1 MRILRV
7 LSSWVM
13 SKWPRNLNQI
23 ASGKPDPGMRQNP
36 VSVSL
41 DMCGQGCGRGRR
53 LGGAIQGSFGSK
65 VTPDETATPQIA
77 SGATSTS
84 SAALTDAEKQRKIE
98 VALPNAIASITA
110 TFKSAALDAAELADI
125 MAALSAL
132 GRKDTRY
139 VFRAI
144 ADQPNA
150 NATGELV
157 NGRGRITI
165 NPNSKILFNADGTV
179 NMTTLSAVLIH
190 EGRHIYDARL
200 YGGRNP
206 STVEQVRRT
215 ERSAYR
221 TQAAY
226 LKAVGGTMYTRDLT
240 RDYVPLTGANA
251 NIAAENSVKSWTTAE
266 AKNAADANVI
276 TNRNNIAIK
285 RYNEEVIQYNRST
298 GNKMPLKPLEIMR
311 PIPVYTPPNSY

>member
-1 MRILRV
+1 
-7 LSSWVM
+7 
-13 SKWPRNLNQI
+13 
-23 ASGKPDPGMRQNP
+23 
-36 VSVSL
+36 
-41 DMCGQGCGRGRR
+41 
-53 LGGAIQGSFGSK
+53 
-65 VTPDETATPQIA
+65 
-77 SGATSTS
+77 
-84 SAALTDAEKQRKIE
+84 
-98 VALPNAIASITA
+98 
-110 TFKSAALDAAELADI
+110 
-125 MAALSAL
+125 
-132 GRKDTRY
+132 
-139 VFRAI
+139 
-144 ADQPNA
+144 
-150 NATGELV
+150 
-157 NGRGRITI
+157 
-165 NPNSKILFNADGTV
+165 LFNADGTV

>member
-84 SAALTDAEKQRKIE
+84 SAALTDAEKQRRIE
-98 VALPNAIASITA
+98 AAVPYAVAGTKAAS
-110 TFKSAALDAAELADI
+110 KSAALDAARLADI
-125 MAALSAL
+125 MAALSTL

-157 NGRGRITI
+157 SGRGRITI
-165 NPNSKILFNADGTV
+165 NLDSKSLFNTDGTV
-179 NMTTLSAVLIH
+179 NMTMLSAVLIH
-190 EGRHIYDARL
+190 EGRHIYDARF

-215 ERSAYR
+215 ERNAYR

-226 LKAVGGTMYTRDLT
+226 LKAVGGTMWTKDLAGT
-240 RDYVPLTGANA
+240 YVPLTSATANF
-251 NIAAENSVKSWTTAE
+251 AAEGSVRSWVGAE
-266 AKNAADANVI
+266 ALSATL
-276 TNRNNIAIK
+276 TNTAIDRNYNTYLRKLGEYDRNNGT
-285 RYNEEVIQYNRST
+285 RST
-298 GNKMPLKPLEIMR
+298 PSPR
-311 PIPVYTPPNSY
+311 QRYVTVPVYTPPVSY